1 MLEAIANFFRRLF
14 KWNDKK
20 LHPKK
25 QTANDFVNIKDIKG
39 SLLYT
44 RDNYIFSYI
53 RLQPISIDLLS
64 QNEKKILINTLTAEL
79 SSETKPFQFFAI
91 SQVVDMSKLKNSLY
105 DVLNETSDNIRR
117 RLINEEINQ
126 IATFALSGE
135 IIERQFFVII
145 WERLTDDNELVLRR
159 RVTELAYK
167 FQSCGVSADVLNQ
180 NQIYH
185 LVKLFAH
192 PQSGH
197 LDITDNDFT
206 ATIPIIIGGR

>member
-1 MLEAIANFFRRLF
+1 MLKAIINYLRKLF
-14 KWNDKK
+14 GNNDIKTSPEK
-20 LHPKK
+20 A
-25 QTANDFVNIKDIKG
+25 TANDFVNIKDIKG

-105 DVLNETSDNIRR
+105 DVLNDTSDNIRR

-126 IATFALSGE
+126 IASFALSGE

-145 WERLTDDNELVLRR
+145 WERLTDDNELVLKRR
-159 RVTELAYK
+159 STELAYK

-197 LDITDNDFT
+197 LDVEDNEFT
-206 ATIPIIIGGR
+206 ATIPIIGGR

>member
-1 MLEAIANFFRRLF
+1 MRKAINFFIGLF
-14 KWNDKK
+14 DKNDNK
-20 LHPKK
+20 LNPKK
-25 QTANDFVNIKDIKG
+25 QTANDFVNIKDIKS

-44 RDNYIFSYI
+44 RDNNIFSYI

-126 IATFALSGE
+126 IASFALSGE
-135 IIERQFFVII
+135 IIERQFFVIV
-145 WERLTDDNELVLRR
+145 WEQLTDDNELVIKRR
-159 RVTELAYK
+159 ATELAYK
-167 FQSCGVSADVLNQ
+167 FQSCGVNADVLNQ

-197 LDITDNDFT
+197 LDITDNDFS

>member
-1 MLEAIANFFRRLF
+1 MFR
-14 KWNDKK
+14 KQNKVD
-20 LHPKK
+20 PKK

-44 RDNYIFSYI
+44 MDNHIFSYI
-53 RLQPISIDLLS
+53 RLQPISVDLLS
-64 QNEKKILINTLTAEL
+64 DNEKRILINTLTAEL

-105 DVLNETSDNIRR
+105 DVLNDTSDNIRR

-126 IATFALSGE
+126 IASFSLSGE
-135 IIERQFFVII
+135 IIERQFFMII
-145 WERLTDDNELVLRR
+145 WEKCIDDNELMLKRR
-159 RVTELAYK
+159 ASELAYK
-167 FQSCGVSADVLNQ
+167 FQSCGVSAYVLNQ

-197 LDITDNDFT
+197 LDITDNDFS
-206 ATIPIIIGGR
+206 ATIPTL